1 MGTSS
6 AGVSDGG
13 SKAVTGKVVSEVA
26 ANSNGIEGDAL
37 DGDAVDPAKARDFR
51 RCISQAKQTPG
62 DKIDDS
68 MIVPHKYGSRI
79 ASDPFPEVD
88 GNSAGAVYRMRWR

>member
-1 MGTSS
+1 MLCEIIE
-6 AGVSDGG
+6 
-13 SKAVTGKVVSEVA
+13 EVA
-26 ANSNGIEGDAL
+26 ADPDTFVPDAL
-37 DGDAVDPAKARDFR
+37 VEDCPDAVKARDFR

-88 GNSAGAVYRMRWR
+88 GNSAGAVYRMRWW